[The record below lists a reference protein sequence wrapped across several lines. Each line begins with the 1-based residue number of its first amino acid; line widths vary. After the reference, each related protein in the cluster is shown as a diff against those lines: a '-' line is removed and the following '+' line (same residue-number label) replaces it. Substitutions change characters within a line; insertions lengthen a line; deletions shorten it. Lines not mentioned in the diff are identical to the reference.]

1 MTRNW
6 KDQVAIITGGAS
18 GIGFAVASKLHSL
31 GVQTVLMDL
40 DGDGLEEAKS
50 KLDRQPHTIPTD
62 VSKPSSVNDAVRA
75 TKAKFSR
82 IDILFNSAGIVG
94 QTNLKGHEVDVDD
107 FDRVY
112 RVNLKGSF
120 LMCKAVIPHM
130 LKRDYGRILL
140 MASMSGK
147 DGNAGMT
154 AYSTTKAGVIGLTKT
169 LGKDYAD
176 TGITVNALAPAVIGT
191 PILKTMPQE
200 QIDYMT
206 AKIPMGRY
214 GTLPEVAAMATF
226 ILSPEASFTTGF
238 CFDLSGGR
246 ATY

>member
-18 GIGFAVASKLHSL
+18 GIGFAVASKLQSL

-40 DGDGLEEAKS
+40 DVNGLEEARS

-62 VSKPSSVNDAVRA
+62 VSEESSVNAA
-75 TKAKFSR
+75 IGEAMAKFSR

>member
-1 MTRNW
+1 MTREW

-31 GVQTVLMDL
+31 GVQTVLLDL
-40 DGDGLEEAKS
+40 DSDGLEKAKL
-50 KLDRQPHTIPTD
+50 KLDCQPLIIPTD
-62 VSKPSSVNDAVRA
+62 VSEASSVNAAIRA
-75 TKAKFSR
+75 TMAKLSR
-82 IDILFNSAGIVG
+82 IDILFNSAGIAG
-94 QTNLKGHEVDVDD
+94 QTNLKGHEVDADD

-112 RVNLKGSF
+112 RINLKGSF

-130 LKRDYGRILL
+130 LMRNYGRILL
-140 MASMSGK
+140 VASISGK
-147 DGNAGMT
+147 EGNAGMT
-154 AYSTTKAGVIGLTKT
+154 AYSTSKAGVIGLTKT

-176 TGITVNALAPAVIGT
+176 TGITVNALAPAVIRT
-191 PILKTMPQE
+191 PILGTMPQE

-206 AKIPMGRY
+206 EKIPMSRC
-214 GTLPEVAAMATF
+214 GTLSEVASMATF

>member
-154 AYSTTKAGVIGLTKT
+154 AYSTTKAGVIGLTKS

-176 TGITVNALAPAVIGT
+176 TGITINSLAPAVIGT

>member
-1 MTRNW
+1 MTPDW

-18 GIGFAVASKLHSL
+18 GIGFAVASELHSL
-31 GVQTVLMDL
+31 GVQTVLL
-40 DGDGLEEAKS
+40 DWNVEALEEAKS
-50 KLDRQPHTIPTD
+50 RLESQPLIIPTD
-62 VSKPSSVNDAVRA
+62 VGEEVSVKSAVREA
-75 TKAKFSR
+75 VQKFSR

-94 QTNLKGHEVDVDD
+94 QTNLKGHEADADD
-107 FDRVY
+107 FDQVY

-130 LKRDYGRILL
+130 LKRNYGRILL
-140 MASMSGK
+140 VASMAGK
-147 DGNAGMT
+147 EGNAGMT

-176 TGITVNALAPAVIGT
+176 TGITVNSLAPAVIRT
-191 PILKTMPQE
+191 PILETMPQE

-206 AKIPMGRY
+206 AKIPMGRC
-214 GTLPEVAAMATF
+214 GTLPEVVAMATF
-226 ILSPEASFTTGF
+226 ILSPESSFTTGF

>member
-1 MTRNW
+1 MKRHW

-40 DGDGLEEAKS
+40 DVDGLEEAKS

-62 VSKPSSVNDAVRA
+62 ISEQSSVNAAVKE
-75 TKAKFSR
+75 TVEQFSR
-82 IDILFNSAGIVG
+82 IDILFNSAGIAG
-94 QTNLKGHEVDVDD
+94 QTHLKGHEVDAED

-130 LKRDYGRILL
+130 LTRDYGRILL
-140 MASMSGK
+140 MASISGK

-154 AYSTTKAGVIGLTKT
+154 AYSTTKAGVIGLAKS

-176 TGITVNALAPAVIGT
+176 TGITINALAPAVIRT
-191 PILKTMPQE
+191 PIIDTMPRE
-200 QIDYMT
+200 QIDYMME
-206 AKIPMGRY
+206 KIPMGRC
-214 GTLPEVAAMATF
+214 GTLSEVADMATF

>member
-1 MTRNW
+1 MTGDW

-31 GVQTVLMDL
+31 GVQTVLLDL
-40 DGDGLEEAKS
+40 DGGGLEKAKS
-50 KLDRQPHTIPTD
+50 KLDRQPLIIPTD
-62 VSKPSSVNDAVRA
+62 VSEESSVNAAVRA
-75 TKAKFSR
+75 TMAKFSR
-82 IDILFNSAGIVG
+82 IDILFNSAGIAG
-94 QTNLKGHEVDVDD
+94 QTNLKGHEVDADD

-120 LMCKAVIPHM
+120 LMCKAVIPHL
-130 LKRDYGRILL
+130 LKRNYGRILL
-140 MASMSGK
+140 VASMAGK
-147 DGNAGMT
+147 EGNAGMT

-176 TGITVNALAPAVIGT
+176 TGITVNALAPAVIRT
-191 PILKTMPQE
+191 PILETMPQK

-206 AKIPMGRY
+206 AKIPMGRC

-226 ILSPEASFTTGF
+226 ILSPETSFTTGF

>member
-1 MTRNW
+1 MTHDW
-6 KDQVAIITGGAS
+6 KGQVAIITGGAS

-31 GVQTVLMDL
+31 GVQTVLLDL
-40 DGDGLEEAKS
+40 DVDGLEEAKS
-50 KLDRQPHTIPTD
+50 KLDHQPHTIPTD
-62 VSKPSSVNDAVRA
+62 IGEESSVNAAVREA
-75 TKAKFSR
+75 MAKFSR

-94 QTNLKGHEVDVDD
+94 QTNRKSHEVDADD

-112 RVNLKGSF
+112 RVNLRGSF

-140 MASMSGK
+140 MASMAGK
-147 DGNAGMT
+147 EGNAGMT
-154 AYSTTKAGVIGLTKT
+154 PYSASKAGVIGLTKT

-176 TGITVNALAPAVIGT
+176 TGVTVNALAPAVIKT
-191 PILKTMPQE
+191 PILETMPQE

-206 AKIPMGRY
+206 AKIPMGRC
-214 GTLPEVAAMATF
+214 GTLPEIAATSTF

>member
-1 MTRNW
+1 MTRDW

-31 GVQTVLMDL
+31 GVQTVILDL
-40 DGDGLEEAKS
+40 DVDGLKEAKS

-62 VSKPSSVNDAVRA
+62 VGEESSVNAAVEEA
-75 TKAKFSR
+75 IAKFSR

-94 QTNLKGHEVDVDD
+94 QTNRKGHEVDADD

-140 MASMSGK
+140 MASVAGK
-147 DGNAGMT
+147 EGNAGMP
-154 AYSTTKAGVIGLTKT
+154 AYSASKAGVIGLTKT

-176 TGITVNALAPAVIGT
+176 TGVTVNALAPAVIKT
-191 PILKTMPQE
+191 PILETMPQE

-206 AKIPMGRY
+206 VKIPMGRC
-214 GTLPEVAAMATF
+214 GTLSEIAATSTF

>member
-1 MTRNW
+1 MKRRW

-31 GVQTVLMDL
+31 GLQTVLFDL
-40 DGDGLEEAKS
+40 NAEALEKANSAFDGKAL
-50 KLDRQPHTIPTD
+50 TIPTD
-62 VSKPSSVNDAVRA
+62 IGEPSSVNAAVGE
-75 TKAKFSR
+75 TMEQFSR
-82 IDILFNSAGIVG
+82 IDMLFNSAGIAG
-94 QTNLKGHEVDVDD
+94 QTHLKGHEVDVED
-107 FDRVY
+107 FDHVH

-130 LKRDYGRILL
+130 LGRDYGRILL
-140 MASMSGK
+140 MASMAGK

-154 AYSTTKAGVIGLTKT
+154 AYSSSKAGVIGLAKS
-169 LGKDYAD
+169 LGKDYAN
-176 TGITVNALAPAVIGT
+176 TGITINALAPAVIRT
-191 PILKTMPQE
+191 PILDTMPLE
-200 QIDYMT
+200 QIDYMMK
-206 AKIPMGRY
+206 KIPMGRC
-214 GTLPEVAAMATF
+214 GTLAEVADMATF

>member
-1 MTRNW
+1 MTRDW

-31 GVQTVLMDL
+31 GVQTVILDL
-40 DGDGLEEAKS
+40 DVDGLKEAKS
-50 KLDRQPHTIPTD
+50 KLDRKPHTIPTD
-62 VSKPSSVNDAVRA
+62 VGEESSVNAAVEEA
-75 TKAKFSR
+75 MAKFSR

-94 QTNLKGHEVDVDD
+94 QTNRKGHEVDADD

-140 MASMSGK
+140 MASVAGK
-147 DGNAGMT
+147 EGNAGMP
-154 AYSTTKAGVIGLTKT
+154 AYSASKAGVIGLTKT

-176 TGITVNALAPAVIGT
+176 TGVTVNALAPAVIKT
-191 PILKTMPQE
+191 PILETMPQE

-206 AKIPMGRY
+206 VKIPMGRF
-214 GTLPEVAAMATF
+214 GTLSEIAATSTF